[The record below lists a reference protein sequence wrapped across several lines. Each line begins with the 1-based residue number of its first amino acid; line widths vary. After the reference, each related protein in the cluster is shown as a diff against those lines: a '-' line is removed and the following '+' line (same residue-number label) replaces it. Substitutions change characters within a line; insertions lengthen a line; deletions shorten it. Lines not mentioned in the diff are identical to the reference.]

1 MSHTHSAPSATNA
14 PVSVSKMAVDDVF
27 HGRFSEAE
35 QRQLM
40 AEDLEAQTGVSMV
53 LGALVFAGMLL
64 GITSVLLI
72 FWLKV

>member
-1 MSHTHSAPSATNA
+1 MSAPATTSTPSTSSA
-14 PVSVSKMAVDDVF
+14 SVSQLAVNDVF

-35 QRQLM
+35 QRALL

-72 FWLKV
+72 FWLQV

>member
-1 MSHTHSAPSATNA
+1 MSHTQTTPPSSSSQVA
-14 PVSVSKMAVDDVF
+14 VSKLAVNDVF

-35 QRQLM
+35 QRQLL

-53 LGALVFAGMLL
+53 LGALVFGGMLL